1 MPLPAPSLDDRSFQD
16 FVDQAKRAIPRHCP
30 EWTNHNLNDP
40 GVALIELF
48 AWMSEQL
55 IFRLNQVPDRL
66 YLHFLNLVGIEPFP
80 PGVAR
85 CDLTFW
91 LSEVL
96 QHEVRVPVGSQV
108 GTGGG
113 SGPAVVFTTV
123 EDLVMTPPRLSHLV
137 TTVAADPDDAR
148 DITELLRA
156 GTPQPCFRSEPGGP
170 GDALNLGF
178 EDSLAGAAL
187 RLTVGARAEGIGID
201 PSDPPLT
208 WRAWTGSQWQ
218 PLTVHRDTS
227 GGLNRDGEVV
237 LLMPPTH
244 GSGTFAGRRAYWVQA
259 VLREPEPGRPE
270 YRRPPYLSAL
280 SVDVVGGT
288 VAAEHV
294 ERLPGELL
302 GRSDGQPGQVFHTAG
317 RPTPARRPGE
327 QVMVTGTDGVH
338 PWTEVENFASSGPDD
353 RHVVWI
359 GSTGEIRFGPAIRQA
374 DGQIRRYGA
383 VPPEGAPISV
393 TGYRVG
399 GGSAG
404 NVGARTL
411 VALRSPLPYVATVTN
426 RLPAVGGSAPE
437 TVEEVKVRGPLSL
450 RTGQRAVTAA
460 DYERL
465 TLESSPRIARAR
477 CVPPEAPGLPV
488 RMLIVPRLPP
498 LRGRRDLDDLALD
511 LDLVDAVTAMLEPR
525 RLIGT
530 RVEQSTPYFQGVSVA
545 AVIRADPGRNVAVVR
560 QGAEIAVAA
569 WLDPLEGGP
578 QGTGWPFER
587 DLTGAA
593 VAHLLEGLDG
603 VAAVEE
609 VQLYEYD
616 LRHGERVGAGREVL
630 VLHPDSLFLPAALT
644 LVTR

>member
-1 MPLPAPSLDDRSFQD
+1 MPLPAPTLDDRSFQD

-91 LSEVL
+91 LSEAL

-108 GTGGG
+108 ATTG
-113 SGPAVVFTTV
+113 GPAVVFTTV
-123 EDLVMTPPRLSHLV
+123 DDLVMTPPRLTHLF
-137 TTVAADPDDAR
+137 TTVAGDPDDAL
-148 DITELLRA
+148 DITESLSS
-156 GTPQPCFRSEPGGP
+156 GTPQPCFRSVPAVP

-187 RLTVGARAEGIGID
+187 RLKVGARAEGIGID
-201 PSDPPLT
+201 PGNPPLT
-208 WRAWTGSQWQ
+208 WRAWTGQEWH

-244 GSGTFAGRRAYWVQA
+244 GSGTFAGRHGYWIQA
-259 VLREPEPGRPE
+259 VLNEPEPGRPE
-270 YRRPPYLSAL
+270 YRRPPHLTAL
-280 SVDVVGGT
+280 TVDVVGGT
-288 VAAEHV
+288 AAAEHV
-294 ERLPGELL
+294 ERLPGEIL
-302 GRSDGQPGQVFHTAG
+302 GRSDGQPGQVFRTAR

-327 QVMVTGTDGVH
+327 HVMVTGADGVH
-338 PWTEVENFASSGPDD
+338 SWTEVEDFAASGPDD
-353 RHVVWI
+353 RHIVWVS
-359 GSTGEIRFGPAIRQA
+359 STGEIRFGPAIRQA

-383 VPPEGAPISV
+383 VPPEGALISV

-399 GGSAG
+399 GGAAG

-426 RLPAVGGSAPE
+426 RLSATGGSAPE
-437 TVEEVKVRGPLSL
+437 TVEEVKLRGPLSL

-477 CVPPEAPGLPV
+477 CVPPEASGMPV
-488 RMLIVPRLPP
+488 RMLIVPRLPA
-498 LRGRRDLDDLALD
+498 LRGRRDLDTLALD
-511 LDLVDAVTAMLEPR
+511 LDLIDNVTAMLEPR
-525 RLIGT
+525 RVVGT
-530 RVEQSTPYFQGVSVA
+530 QVELSTPYFQGVSVA
-545 AVIRADPGRNVAVVR
+545 AVIRSDPGRNVAVVR
-560 QGAEIAVAA
+560 QAAEIAVAS
-569 WLDPLEGGP
+569 WLDPLDGGP

-616 LRHGERVGAGREVL
+616 LRRGERIGIGRETL
-630 VLHPDSLFLPAALT
+630 VLQADSLFLPADLS

>member
-1 MPLPAPSLDDRSFQD
+1 MPLPAPTLDDRGFQD

-91 LSEVL
+91 LSEAL
-96 QHEVRVPVGSQV
+96 QHDVRVPAGSQV
-108 GTGGG
+108 ATAGG
-113 SGPAVVFTTV
+113 SGPAAVFTTAA
-123 EDLVMTPPRLSHLV
+123 DLVMTPPKLTQMF
-137 TTVAADPDDAR
+137 TTVAGDPDDAC
-148 DITELLRA
+148 DITESLRS
-156 GTPQPCFRSEPGGP
+156 GTPQPCFRSEPAVP

-178 EDSLAGAAL
+178 EDSLAGAVV
-187 RLTVGARAEGIGID
+187 RLTVGARAEGVGID
-201 PSDPPLT
+201 PSNPPLT
-208 WRAWTGSQWQ
+208 WRAWTGQEWQ

-259 VLREPEPGRPE
+259 VLHEPEPGWPGYQRA
-270 YRRPPYLSAL
+270 PYLTAL
-280 SVDVVGGT
+280 TVDVVGGT
-288 VAAEHV
+288 AAAEHV
-294 ERLPGELL
+294 ERLPGEIL
-302 GRSDGQPGQVFHTAG
+302 GRSDGQPGQVFRTA
-317 RPTPARRPGE
+317 RCPSPARRAGE
-327 QVMVTGTDGVH
+327 HVVVTGSDGAQL
-338 PWTEVENFASSGPDD
+338 WTEVEDFSSSGPDD
-353 RHVVWI
+353 RHIVWV
-359 GSTGEIRFGPAIRQA
+359 GATGEIRFGPAIRQA
-374 DGQIRRYGA
+374 DGQVRRYGA

-399 GGSAG
+399 GGAAG

-426 RLPAVGGSAPE
+426 RLAATGGSAPE
-437 TVEEVKVRGPLSL
+437 TVEEVKIRGPLSL

-477 CVPPEAPGLPV
+477 CVPPETPGMPV
-488 RMLIVPRLPP
+488 RILIVPRLPA
-498 LRGRRDLDDLALD
+498 LRVRRDLDDLALET
-511 LDLVDAVTAMLEPR
+511 DLVDLVTAVLEPR
-525 RLIGT
+525 RVVGVQ
-530 RVEQSTPYFQGVSVA
+530 VEQGTPYYQGVSVA
-545 AVIRADPGRNVAVVR
+545 AVIRSDPGRNVAVVR
-560 QGAEIAVAA
+560 QAAEIALTA
-569 WLDPLEGGP
+569 WLDPLDGGP
-578 QGTGWPFER
+578 QGTGWPFDR
-587 DLTGAA
+587 DLTGAS
-593 VAHLLEGLDG
+593 VAHLLEAVDG

-616 LRHGERVGAGREVL
+616 LRLGERIGAGREVL
-630 VLHPDSLFLPAALT
+630 ALQADSLFLPGALT

>member
-1 MPLPAPSLDDRSFQD
+1 MPLPAPTLDDRSFQD

-80 PGVAR
+80 PGVAG

-91 LSEVL
+91 LSEAL
-96 QHEVRVPVGSQV
+96 AHQVRVPVGSQV
-108 GTGGG
+108 ATAGG
-113 SGPAVVFTTV
+113 SGPAVVFTTID
-123 EDLVMTPPRLSHLV
+123 DLTMTPPRLTHLF
-137 TTVAADPDDAR
+137 TTVAGDPDNACDL
-148 DITELLRA
+148 TEALRS
-156 GTPQPCFRSEPGGP
+156 GIPQPCFRSEPATP

-178 EDSLAGAAL
+178 EDSLAGAAV
-187 RLTVGARAEGIGID
+187 RLTVAAKAEGIGID
-201 PSDPPLT
+201 PSNPPLT
-208 WRAWTGSQWQ
+208 WRAWTGQEWH

-237 LLMPPTH
+237 LLMPRTH
-244 GSGTFAGRRAYWVQA
+244 GSGTFAGQRAYWVQA
-259 VLREPEPGRPE
+259 VLREPEPGWPE
-270 YRRPPYLSAL
+270 YRRAPHLTAL
-280 SVDVVGGT
+280 TVDVVGGT
-288 VAAEHV
+288 VAAEHA
-294 ERLPGELL
+294 ERLPGEVI
-302 GRSDGQPGQVFHTAG
+302 GRSDGQPGQTFRTA
-317 RPTPARRPGE
+317 RWPTPARRPGE
-327 QVMVTGTDGVH
+327 HVVVTGTDGVH
-338 PWTEVENFASSGPDD
+338 SWTEVEDFAASGPDD
-353 RHVVWI
+353 RHVVWV
-359 GSTGEIRFGPAIRQA
+359 STTGEIRFGPAIRQA
-374 DGQIRRYGA
+374 DGQVRRYGA
-383 VPPEGAPISV
+383 VPPEGAQISV
-393 TGYRVG
+393 TAYRVG
-399 GGSAG
+399 GGAAG

-426 RLPAVGGSAPE
+426 RLPATGGSAPE
-437 TVEEVKVRGPLSL
+437 TLEEVKIRGPQSL
-450 RTGQRAVTAA
+450 RTGRRAVTAA

-477 CVPPEAPGLPV
+477 CVPPDAPGLPV

-511 LDLVDAVTAMLEPR
+511 ADLVDIVTAVLEPR
-525 RLIGT
+525 RVVGT

-545 AVIRADPGRNVAVVR
+545 AVIRTDAGRNVAVVR
-560 QGAEIAVAA
+560 QAAEIAVTA
-569 WLDPLEGGP
+569 WLDPLDGGP
-578 QGTGWPFER
+578 QGTGWPFDR

-616 LRHGERVGAGREVL
+616 LRLGERIGEGREVL
-630 VLHPDSLFLPAALT
+630 ALQPDSLFLSAAPT

>member
-1 MPLPAPSLDDRSFQD
+1 MPLPAPTLDDRSFQD
-16 FVDQAKRAIPRHCP
+16 LVDQAKRAIPRHCP

-91 LSEVL
+91 LSEAL
-96 QHEVRVPVGSQV
+96 EHDVRVPGGSQV
-108 GTGGG
+108 ATAGG

-123 EDLVMTPPRLSHLV
+123 DDLVMTPPRLTHLF
-137 TTVAADPDDAR
+137 TTVASDPNDAW
-148 DITELLRA
+148 DITEPLRS
-156 GTPQPCFRSEPGGP
+156 GTPQPCFRSVPAVP

-178 EDSLAGAAL
+178 EDSLAGAAV

-201 PSDPPLT
+201 PSNPPLT
-208 WRAWTGSQWQ
+208 WRAWTGQEWH
-218 PLTVHRDTS
+218 PLIVHRDTS
-227 GGLNRDGEVV
+227 GGLNRDGEIV
-237 LLMPPTH
+237 LLMPPKH

-259 VLREPEPGRPE
+259 VLCEPEPGWPE
-270 YRRPPYLSAL
+270 YQRPPYLTSL
-280 SVDVVGGT
+280 TVDVVGGT
-288 VAAEHV
+288 ATAEHV
-294 ERLPGELL
+294 ERLPGEIL
-302 GRSDGQPGQVFHTAG
+302 GRSDGQPGQRFHTG
-317 RPTPARRPGE
+317 RRPTPARRPGE
-327 QVMVTGTDGVH
+327 QVVVSGTDGVH
-338 PWTEVENFASSGPDD
+338 PWTEVEDFASSGPDD
-353 RHVVWI
+353 RHLVWVS
-359 GSTGEIRFGPAIRQA
+359 STGEIRFGPAIRQA

-383 VPPEGAPISV
+383 VPPEGAQISV

-426 RLPAVGGSAPE
+426 RLPATGGCAPE
-437 TVEEVKVRGPLSL
+437 TIEEVKIRGPLSL

-465 TLESSPRIARAR
+465 TRESSPRIARAH

-488 RMLIVPRLPP
+488 RILIVPRLPA
-498 LRGRRDLDDLALD
+498 LRGRRDLDDLALEAD
-511 LDLVDAVTAMLEPR
+511 LADLVTAVLEPR
-525 RLIGT
+525 RVVGT

-545 AVIRADPGRNVAVVR
+545 ALIRSDPGRNVAVVR
-560 QGAEIAVAA
+560 QAAELAVTA
-569 WLDPLEGGP
+569 WLDPLDGGP
-578 QGTGWPFER
+578 QGTGWPFGR

-593 VAHLLEGLDG
+593 VTNLLEGLDG

-609 VQLYEYD
+609 VQLFEYD
-616 LRHGERVGAGREVL
+616 LRRDERIGAPRDML
-630 VLHPDSLFLPAALT
+630 ALQPDSLFLPAALT

>member
-1 MPLPAPSLDDRSFQD
+1 MPLPAPTLDDRNFQD

-91 LSEVL
+91 LSDALE
-96 QHEVRVPVGSQV
+96 QEIRVPAGSQV
-108 GTGGG
+108 ATTGG
-113 SGPAVVFTTV
+113 SGPAVVFTTMD
-123 EDLVMTPPRLSHLV
+123 DLVMTPPRLIHLF
-137 TTVAADPDDAR
+137 TTVAGDPDDAF
-148 DITELLRA
+148 DLTESLRA
-156 GTPQPCFRSEPGGP
+156 GTPQPCFRSVPALP

-178 EDSLAGAAL
+178 EDSLAGAVI
-187 RLTVGARAEGIGID
+187 RLTVSAGAQGIGID
-201 PSDPPLT
+201 PSNPPMV
-208 WRAWTGSQWQ
+208 WRAWTGDEWY

-227 GGLNRDGEVV
+227 GGLNRNGEVV

-244 GSGTFAGRRAYWVQA
+244 GSGTFAGRRGYWIQA
-259 VLREPEPGRPE
+259 VLSEPEPGWPE
-270 YRRPPYLSAL
+270 YQRPPHLSAL
-280 SVDVVGGT
+280 SVGVVGGT
-288 VAAEHV
+288 AAAEHT
-294 ERLPGELL
+294 ERLPGEVL
-302 GRSDGQPGQVFHTAG
+302 GRSDGQPGQVFRTA
-317 RPTPARRPGE
+317 RLPTPARRAGE
-327 QVMVTGTDGVH
+327 QVVSTGSDGVH
-338 PWTEVENFASSGPDD
+338 VWTEVENFASSGPND
-353 RHVVWI
+353 RHIVWV
-359 GSTGEIRFGPAIRQA
+359 GSTGEIRFGPAIRQS
-374 DGQIRRYGA
+374 DGQIRHYGA
-383 VPPEGAPISV
+383 VPPEGAMVSV

-399 GGSAG
+399 GGAAG

-411 VALRSPLPYVATVTN
+411 VALRSLLPYVSTVTN

-437 TVEEVKVRGPLSL
+437 TVEEVKIRGPLSL

-477 CVPPEAPGLPV
+477 CVPPEAAGLPV
-488 RMLIVPRLPP
+488 RMLIVPRLPA

-511 LDLVDAVTAMLEPR
+511 ADLVDLVTAMLEPR
-525 RLIGT
+525 RVVGT
-530 RVEQSTPYFQGVSVA
+530 LVEQGTPFYQGVSVA
-545 AVIRADPGRNVAVVR
+545 AVIRSDPGRNVAVVR
-560 QGAEIAVAA
+560 QAAEIALTT
-569 WLDPLEGGP
+569 WLDPLDGGP
-578 QGTGWPFER
+578 QGTGWPFDR

-603 VAAVEE
+603 VSAVEE
-609 VQLYEYD
+609 VQLFEYD
-616 LRHGERVGAGREVL
+616 LRRNERIGAGREVL
-630 VLHPDSLFLPAALT
+630 GLQPDSLFLPAALT